1 MSSDPLIVFGAFDRH
16 NFGDLLFPHVA
27 EAMLPG
33 RELLFAG
40 VAQRDLTA
48 FGGHRVR
55 AIASLAS
62 EWGDRPVDVFHAGGE
77 ILTVDAWQAAVMVL
91 PQDDVAGVIGL
102 YGDEEAGRLA
112 WARGYLG
119 FDHLA
124 AYVVPRRLFR
134 RPGRWLF
141 GGVGGVALDRSA
153 ARLRA
158 EVEAEL
164 HGSDFVGVRDART
177 LVHLQS
183 AGIAAHLMPDPA
195 VMVAE
200 LFDGRIRRHGESGEP
215 GAVREAF
222 RQGYLALQFSADFG
236 DDATLAFIAAQ
247 LDRVAAETGL
257 GIVLFRAGAAP
268 WHDDIEVLRRMLSRL
283 KSRGRVFESL
293 DIWDICALIA
303 GSRGICGSS
312 LHGRILALD
321 YGLPRVSVAA
331 ADGLADKQEA
341 FIRTWDADHPS
352 GSAGVGQIGDA
363 LRSALATGAEA
374 GRRTATYL
382 SALYRQRFAEVRDA
396 LD

>member
-16 NFGDLLFPHVA
+16 NLGDLLFPHVA
-27 EAMLPG
+27 EALLPA
-33 RELLFAG
+33 RELVFAG
-40 VAQRDLTA
+40 VARRDLRA
-48 FGGHRVR
+48 FGGHHVES
-55 AIASLAS
+55 IAALAKQ
-62 EWGDRPVDVFHAGGE
+62 WGERPANVLHVGGE

-91 PQDDVAGVIGL
+91 PADDVGGVIGL
-102 YGDEEAGRLA
+102 YGDDDAGRLA
-112 WARGYLG
+112 WAQGYLG

-141 GGVGGVALDRSA
+141 GGVGGVALDRSE

-164 HGSDFVGVRDART
+164 RGSDFVGVRDAQT
-177 LVHLQS
+177 LAHVQS
-183 AGIAAHLMPDPA
+183 AGITAHPMPDPA

-200 LFDGRIRRHGESGEP
+200 FFEGRIRRHGESGDP
-215 GAVREAF
+215 ALVREAF
-222 RQGYLALQFSADFG
+222 PQGYLAVQFSADFG

-257 GIVLFRAGAAP
+257 GVVLFRAGAAP
-268 WHDDIEVLRRMLSRL
+268 WHDDIEVLRRMLSRMRA
-283 KSRGRVFESL
+283 RGRIFESL

-303 GSRGICGSS
+303 GSRGFCGSS

-331 ADGLADKQEA
+331 AAGLAGKQEA

-363 LRSALATGAEA
+363 LLSALSAGADTG
-374 GRRTATYL
+374 RHTATYL
-382 SALYRQRFAEVRDA
+382 AALYRQRFAELHDA